1 MQIEIADEDAE
12 LLVKMLKSGK
22 SKIIGQDYVMMRSR
36 YGSGAR
42 SHVDI
47 VLKERLNRII
57 ALVETQVVLF
67 K

>member
-12 LLVKMLKSGK
+12 LLVKMIKLGK
-22 SKIIGQDYVMMRSR
+22 TKMVGQEYVMMRSR

-42 SHVDI
+42 QHVDL
-47 VLKERLNRII
+47 VMKERMNKII